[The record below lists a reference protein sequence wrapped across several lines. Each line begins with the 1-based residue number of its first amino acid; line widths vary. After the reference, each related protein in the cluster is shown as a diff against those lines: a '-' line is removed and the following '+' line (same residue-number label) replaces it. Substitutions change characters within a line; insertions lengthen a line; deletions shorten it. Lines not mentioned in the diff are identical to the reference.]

1 MAPSEKKIQVRE
13 DDSIIGSFTINEI
26 YLLLPLVKVICLKI
40 DIVADHIFINLLI
53 NHMKINLLNIDNLF

>member
-1 MAPSEKKIQVRE
+1 MAPSEKEIQVRE
-13 DDSIIGSFTINEI
+13 DDSIIGSFTINKI
-26 YLLLPLVKVICLKI
+26 YLLLTLVKVICLKI

>member
-1 MAPSEKKIQVRE
+1 MAPSEKEIQVRE
-13 DDSIIGSFTINEI
+13 DDSILGSFTINKI
-26 YLLLPLVKVICLKI
+26 YLLLTLVKVICLKI